1 MTAIQESIEVDVP
14 LTTAYNQWTQFE
26 EFPRFMEGVESI
38 QQLDDRRLH
47 WVAAHGGKRHEWD
60 AEIVDQTPDT
70 RIAWRDVKGKMNAG
84 EVTFER
90 LGEART
96 RVDVHMDWEPEGVKE
111 EIGTLLGFD
120 KRRVKADLARFKEF
134 IEERGRETGAW
145 RGDIGGQQ

>member
-38 QQLDDRRLH
+38 EQLDDRRLH

-111 EIGTLLGFD
+111 EIGSLLGFD
-120 KRRVKADLARFKEF
+120 KRRVKADLARFKSF

-145 RGDIGGQQ
+145 RGDIGNQQ

>member
-26 EFPRFMEGVESI
+26 EFPRFMEGVESVE
-38 QQLDDRRLH
+38 QLDDRRLH
-47 WVAAHGGKRHEWD
+47 WVAAHGGRRHEWD

-70 RIAWRDVKGKMNAG
+70 RVAWRDVKGKMNAG
-84 EVTFER
+84 EVRFER
-90 LGEART
+90 LDEART

-111 EIGTLLGFD
+111 EIGSLLGFD
-120 KRRVKADLARFKEF
+120 KRRVKADLARFKAF

-145 RGDIGGQQ
+145 RGDIDSPQ